1 MLFVDYLLVLSFT
14 SPINMWT
21 WFVLR
26 ETWLHV
32 LYIHPNTCVERL
44 CTSTA
49 QVRLIIIII
58 IIKCH
63 HHQMSSSVVVT
74 NNLFS
79 PHHTHAVDQYTC
91 TGYDD
96 PHKARYCCLSCFK
109 SYACPFW
116 KHIAENFELSA
127 YIIFFLSIIANAWKI
142 GKFLCLFMLRLAK
155 LN

>member
-1 MLFVDYLLVLSFT
+1 MFFVDYLLVLSFT

-21 WFVLR
+21 QFVLR

-32 LYIHPNTCVERL
+32 LLCRKVVYIHCSSKTHHHH
-44 CTSTA
+44 
-49 QVRLIIIII
+49 
-58 IIKCH
+58 H

-116 KHIAENFELSA
+116 KHVAKNFELSA

-142 GKFLCLFMLRLAK
+142 DKFLCFKSKAFSCWD
-155 LN
+155 